1 MAYGAHMTVSLRTDE
16 EARAA
21 LPPPGPLIRRAHR
34 HPWLM
39 HHNRLI
45 AAVLAIN
52 VAVAWYGTTA
62 GGWWSGPVIE
72 LATIAAVAQANFALA
87 VLPRQPHIVNLAG
100 WLATRP
106 RSTRSLRLRWA
117 VGKYYHLGGV
127 HVGAA
132 LAGTGWYLTYVITSI
147 VELARGAPTVSAL
160 TVGLALAVVVV
171 FVVIVLAALPRAR
184 ARNHDRFEATHRLG
198 AWAALALVWVGTV
211 ASTRLRHPDTALL
224 AALAETPTVWL
235 LAITTGLAI
244 WPWLLLRRVPI
255 TVHRPSLHAAIVE
268 VDHDT
273 TYRVGTTRAIS
284 RRPVVGWHQFGVV
297 PPVPGA
303 RGYRMVVSRAGDWT
317 GEFIDDTPTHVWVR
331 GVPAVGVANVRR
343 LFSKVVF
350 VVTGSG
356 IGPGLGH
363 LLAAEGPTKLV
374 WVTREP
380 RRTYGDGLVDEVLAA
395 QPDALIWN
403 TDERGKPDVLAL
415 THEIFVSC
423 GAEAVICIANRA
435 VTWQVVHGLESRGIP
450 AFGPIWDS

>member
-1 MAYGAHMTVSLRTDE
+1 MTISLRTDE
-16 EARAA
+16 EDRAA
-21 LPPPGPLIRRAHR
+21 LPPLGPLIRRAHR
-34 HPWLM
+34 HPRLM

-45 AAVLAIN
+45 VAVLAVN
-52 VAVAWYGTTA
+52 VAVAWYGVET
-62 GGWWSGPVIE
+62 GWWSGAAIE
-72 LATIAAVAQANFALA
+72 VATIAAVAQANFVLA

-106 RSTRSLRLRWA
+106 RASRSVRLRWA

-132 LAGTGWYLTYVITSI
+132 LAGTAWYLAYVVSSI
-147 VELARGAPTVSAL
+147 ADLARGVPTVSGL

-171 FVVIVLAALPRAR
+171 FVVICLMALPRAR
-184 ARNHDRFEATHRLG
+184 ARDHDRFEATHRLG
-198 AWAALALVWVGTV
+198 AWSALALVWAGTV
-211 ASTRLRHPDTALL
+211 ASTRLRDPETPLVTALI
-224 AALAETPTVWL
+224 ETPTVWL
-235 LAITTGLAI
+235 LALTTILAI

-255 TVHRPSLHAAIVE
+255 TVHRPSLHAAV
-268 VDHDT
+268 VHLDHDIR
-273 TYRVGTTRAIS
+273 YQVGTTRAIS
-284 RRPVVGWHQFGVV
+284 RRPIIGWHHFGVV
-297 PPVPGA
+297 PPVGGSG
-303 RGYRMVVSRAGDWT
+303 GYRMVVSRAGDWT
-317 GEFIDDTPTHVWVR
+317 GAFIDDTPTHVWVR

-363 LLAAEGPTKLV
+363 LLAAEGPMQLV

-415 THEIFVSC
+415 THEVFVSS
-423 GAEAVICIANRA
+423 GAEAVICIANRT